1 MITPPDPRDAQS
13 LSTHNRSLI
22 LNALR
27 DEPLSR
33 AQLGRITG
41 LSAPS
46 VTRLTKGL
54 IDERMVVELDEQTG
68 GLGRPARLLARN
80 PGAGALAAFEPLSP
94 TTGHW
99 ALANAVGTLVA
110 EGEFHT
116 DPNGPA
122 DEDALVEQAAACIHR
137 ASETTRLE
145 LLALAVAVPGMVNPN
160 TGHVYEA
167 PNLGWFDVGL
177 ARLLEKHFH
186 PDVRVAVDND
196 VRVQAYA
203 HRRRTLD
210 PAVRDFV
217 VVRLDTGLGSAIV
230 VNDTLVRGHHW
241 AAGEVGFLPLG
252 TDRPCG
258 QLPGG
263 RGVLEQQLS
272 AEGIVQRYRNAL
284 CEQSQAPYNEN
295 IDAVDIVRRAG
306 HDPVAQKVVNDTITL
321 LGLGTAAITSIVDP
335 QVIIVDGIIGTRING
350 LGEALTAELE
360 RVFLNPPE
368 VLISALGAEGA
379 VPGALEL
386 AELLTLGAVA
396 GPLHPTSMAVVRP

>member
-1 MITPPDPRDAQS
+1 M
-13 LSTHNRSLI
+13 STHNRSLI

-27 DEPLSR
+27 DETLSR
-33 AQLGRITG
+33 AQLGRLTG

-54 IDERMVVELDEQTG
+54 IDEMMVVELDEQTV

-80 PGAGALAAFEPLSP
+80 PGAGARAAFEPLSP
-94 TTGHW
+94 TSGRW
-99 ALANAVGTLVA
+99 ALADAVGTVVV
-110 EGEFHT
+110 EGDFHT
-116 DPNGPA
+116 DPDEPA
-122 DEDALVEQAAACIHR
+122 REDALVEQAAACIHR
-137 ASETTRLE
+137 AGDTTGLE

-167 PNLGWFDVGL
+167 PNLNWSDVNL
-177 ARLLEKHFH
+177 ARLLEKHFS
-186 PDVRVAVDND
+186 PQVRVAVDND

-217 VVRLDTGLGSAIV
+217 VIRLDTGLGSAVV

-241 AAGEVGFLPLG
+241 GAGEVGFLPIG

-263 RGVLEQQLS
+263 RGALEQQLS
-272 AEGIVQRYRNAL
+272 AEGIVQRYRTAL
-284 CEQSQAPYNEN
+284 CEQSQAPFSPT
-295 IDAVDIVRRAG
+295 ITALDIIRRAG
-306 HDPVAQKVVNDTITL
+306 HDPTARTVIDDTVTL
-321 LGLGTAAITSIVDP
+321 LGLGTAAIVSIIDP
-335 QVIIVDGIIGTRING
+335 QVIIIDGVIGTRIDG
-350 LGEALTAELE
+350 LGDALTAELQ

-368 VLISALGAEGA
+368 VMISGLGAEGA

-386 AELLTLGAVA
+386 AELLTLGTVA
-396 GPLHPTSMAVVRP
+396 GPLRPTLVEAARS